1 MTTARLGRALRLVAP
16 LVVLATIPAGPS
28 RADDSGES
36 LLGYEAAA
44 TGAAFTASPRIPAL
58 LPVEAPF
65 EATVS
70 LATATL
76 SSGGQGFGRA
86 STFFPGTPIAGIRP
100 LIEIAG
106 GPRLPTPDYPLV
118 VESREF
124 EDPKRDDHPGITMSS
139 DVDPDRALVI
149 ADAGGLAV
157 EAMVTI
163 ASARTVSTAL
173 VDGNTVSSSTTS
185 TITGVDIA
193 GAISIGSIVSTAS
206 VVSDARS
213 AVCKGDVT
221 LADVSV
227 GGQPATIDD
236 AGLHIGDQPAV
247 PGPGSGQPV
256 GDALAPSGIEVRTL
270 GGAETCDGASGNRQ
284 TGGLL
289 VSIPLPE
296 AGSVPPGGRF
306 DIILASTAA
315 SAAASTQP
323 AFELPPIDT
332 PPVFG
337 DVVTRLPGP
346 IVGGGPTPV
355 SAAGGGTEPRQRVEP
370 PTSSAGSIDARELA
384 AYTFEGVPMT
394 LLLGLG
400 YLTLPGARRVR
411 RYMARV
417 TALLDS
423 T

>member
-1 MTTARLGRALRLVAP
+1 MMRAGIGRSVRLLAP
-16 LVVLATIPAGPS
+16 LVVLATLPASPS
-28 RADDSGES
+28 RAQGSGES
-36 LLGYEAAA
+36 LLGYEAVGM
-44 TGAAFTASPRIPAL
+44 GAAFTASPRIPAL

-106 GPRLPTPDYPLV
+106 GPRLPTPDYPLA

-124 EDPKRDDHPGITMSS
+124 EEPKRDDHPGVTMSS
-139 DVDPDRALVI
+139 DVDPDRAVVI

-157 EAMVTI
+157 EAVITM

-173 VDGNTVSSSTTS
+173 VEGSTVSSSSTS
-185 TITGVDIA
+185 TVTGVDIA
-193 GAISIGSIVSTAS
+193 GVISIGSIVSTAS
-206 VVSDARS
+206 VQSDAS
-213 AVCKGDVT
+213 TATCEGGVTISDVT
-221 LADVSV
+221 V

-236 AGLHIGDQPAV
+236 SGVHIGGEPAV
-247 PGPGSGQPV
+247 PGPGPDSTA
-256 GDALAPSGIEVRTL
+256 GDVLAPTGLEVRAL
-270 GGAETCDGASGNRQ
+270 GGAETCIGATGNRQ

-289 VSIPLPE
+289 ISIPLPE
-296 AGSVPPGGRF
+296 AGSVPAGGRF
-306 DIILASTAA
+306 DIILASAAA

-323 AFELPPIDT
+323 DFELPPVDA
-332 PPVFG
+332 PPLLG

-346 IVGGGPTPV
+346 SVGVGLTPV
-355 SAAGGGTEPRQRVEP
+355 SVPSGPAEPAQRP
-370 PTSSAGSIDARELA
+370 QRTSSPTGTVAARDLA
-384 AYTFEGVPMT
+384 AYTFEGVPIT
-394 LLLGLG
+394 LLLGLS

-411 RYMARV
+411 RYMARLS
-417 TALLDS
+417 ALLES